1 MHGHNLDALMPI
13 LAHASEG
20 LRAAVAEAALE
31 AQQWYAL
38 FSHSLDK
45 QLTCLCR
52 GVECNHGRWS
62 GWFFACFGQRRKLRD
77 KVIDRRAKVGRALG
91 ALERELEIFRTVTR
105 KELLKPYEKC
115 FDPETRALR
124 EDIARGGKG
133 HPDMFAVQ

>member
-1 MHGHNLDALMPI
+1 MLKRHWRLNNGERC
-13 LAHASEG
+13 LANEQYC
-20 LRAAVAEAALE
+20 AVR
-31 AQQWYAL
+31 
-38 FSHSLDK
+38 
-45 QLTCLCR
+45 LCFLR